1 MKTKSIELNIEV
13 VFMYDEKRIPE
24 DNAEAIAYSL
34 AVESNYH
41 TIENSVRLIR
51 VINKGITNTTE
62 FNNYQN

>member
-24 DNAEAIAYSL
+24 DNAEAIAYNL